1 MIKTRVLL
9 VAVSDQDLKLEKLDL
24 LVIMKRA
31 LRIEE
36 RMVKGVNISDEQR
49 RYHILC
55 DRIEYYGQEIVSL
68 KEVRTCSLSTGY
80 LDLLA
85 FMLEKNAEAVHLG
98 RLTAN
103 FATQDLVAKR
113 GEVLQDLGR
122 RMGLG
127 ENDDLRKAIGFYQD
141 ASKNKLNVIE
151 LHEVVCED
159 VDAPVTHDVS
169 KEFLALRV
177 RDGIVTENE
186 TNSFVAL
193 RNQIKTVV
201 TSVRSGIPAAIN
213 FSDLRHDV
221 IAEIL
226 FEYVYNRGSKVL
238 APVMYADGSKA
249 SDFPLYCLRT
259 RGKEAEFMFK
269 EVPVL
274 NVGMMSERHP
284 ELDPKIKIY
293 WFRNQEISIG
303 KSAAEIDNVAY
314 RKAKELFEKMRDEG
328 VYKIA
333 YYQTGFQPAVVGFYR
348 ALTEELIYRATSMA
362 KLSVTPYYFINGEY
376 RVGKTWV

>member
-1 MIKTRVLL
+1 MIKTGILL
-9 VAVSDQDLKLEKLDL
+9 VEVSDQDLKLEKLDL

-31 LRIEE
+31 VRIEE
-36 RMVKGVNISDEQR
+36 RMVKGVNITDEQR

-55 DRIEYYGQEIVSL
+55 DRIEYYGQEIVSE
-68 KEVRTCSLSTGY
+68 KEVKTCRLSPGY
-80 LDLLA
+80 LELLA
-85 FMLEKNAEAVHLG
+85 KIIEKENETAHLG

-113 GEVLQDLGR
+113 GEVLQDLRR

-127 ENDDLRKAIGFYQD
+127 SNSDLQKAIEFYLY

-151 LHEVVCED
+151 LHEVESED
-159 VDAPVTHDVS
+159 EDGPATHNVS
-169 KEFLALRV
+169 KDFLALRV
-177 RDGIVTENE
+177 RDTIVVDDE

-201 TSVRSGIPAAIN
+201 NSVRSGTAGAIN

-226 FEYVYNRGSKVL
+226 FEYAYGRGSKVL
-238 APVMYADGSKA
+238 APVMYADGSRA
-249 SDFPLYCLRT
+249 NDFPLYCLRT

-269 EVPVL
+269 DEPVL

-303 KSAAEIDNVAY
+303 KTAAEIDEVAY
-314 RKAKELFEKMRDEG
+314 RKAKELFVKMRDEG

-333 YYQTGFQPAVVGFYR
+333 FYQTGFQPAVVGFYR
-348 ALTEELIYRATSMA
+348 ALTEELIFRSTSMA
-362 KLSVTPYYFINGEY
+362 KLLVTPYYFINGEY